1 MHQYLS
7 EVFMITTNSDHK
19 AKTFLYEYSSYD
31 TEKLFTLEDIDLILI
46 SRLKLNN
53 DENKFVFLYQSY
65 ERAINHLYVKSNL
78 VENVD

>member
-1 MHQYLS
+1 
-7 EVFMITTNSDHK
+7 MITTNPDHK

-53 DENKFVFLYQSY
+53 DENKFVFLY
-65 ERAINHLYVKSNL
+65 
-78 VENVD
+78 